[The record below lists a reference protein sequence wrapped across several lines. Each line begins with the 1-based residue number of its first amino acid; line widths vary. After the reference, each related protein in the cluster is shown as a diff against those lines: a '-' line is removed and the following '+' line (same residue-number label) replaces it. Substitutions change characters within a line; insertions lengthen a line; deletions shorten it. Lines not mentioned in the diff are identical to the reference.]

1 VFPAPGGVKAG
12 RGGRHLSDFRTGIYI
27 LKAGRDPDGRASI
40 PPYREEAM
48 KKLTLDL
55 ESLGVE
61 TFSPAPELA
70 PERAEFF
77 DQAISRRSCIEQ
89 CTTSC
94 VP

>member
-1 VFPAPGGVKAG
+1 
-12 RGGRHLSDFRTGIYI
+12 
-27 LKAGRDPDGRASI
+27 
-40 PPYREEAM
+40 M

-61 TFSPAPELA
+61 TFATSPEMDRLDVEFLA
-70 PERAEFF
+70 P
-77 DQAISRRSCIEQ
+77 ISRRSCIEQ

>member
-1 VFPAPGGVKAG
+1 
-12 RGGRHLSDFRTGIYI
+12 
-27 LKAGRDPDGRASI
+27 
-40 PPYREEAM
+40 M

-77 DQAISRRSCIEQ
+77 EQVISRRSCIEQ

>member
-1 VFPAPGGVKAG
+1 
-12 RGGRHLSDFRTGIYI
+12 
-27 LKAGRDPDGRASI
+27 
-40 PPYREEAM
+40 M

-61 TFSPAPELA
+61 SFATGPEMARQEAAFL
-70 PERAEFF
+70 PEM
-77 DQAISRRSCIEQ
+77 ISRRSCIEQ

>member
-1 VFPAPGGVKAG
+1 
-12 RGGRHLSDFRTGIYI
+12 
-27 LKAGRDPDGRASI
+27 
-40 PPYREEAM
+40 M

-61 TFSPAPELA
+61 TFATSSELDAQFVMAP
-70 PERAEFF
+70 
-77 DQAISRRSCIEQ
+77 ISRRSCIEQ